1 MKKFVLG
8 LLLFST
14 YLSMGQT
21 NYEKQQQRQNNKV
34 EIFTSSE
41 KDNLQSFVAEQ
52 VEKMN
57 LTEDLQ
63 DDYYMIIGYHSNKMA
78 RLNDK
83 DSDLTEQQIISKF
96 KIILGIM
103 DKDVQEILSKEQFD
117 IHKESFDRII
127 ASVYNRSGW
136 EKQ

>member
-8 LLLFST
+8 LLLFSS

-21 NYEKQQQRQNNKV
+21 NDEKQQQRQNNKV

-117 IHKESFDRII
+117 IHKESFDKIVT
-127 ASVYNRSGW
+127 SVYNRSGW